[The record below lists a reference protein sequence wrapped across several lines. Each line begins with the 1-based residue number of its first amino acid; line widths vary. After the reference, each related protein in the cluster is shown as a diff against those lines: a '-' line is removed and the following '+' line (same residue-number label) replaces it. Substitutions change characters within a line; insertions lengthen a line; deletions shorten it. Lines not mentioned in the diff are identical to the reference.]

1 MCGIAGA
8 SINPA
13 ENIDTSKLAT
23 ALLLGIEERGQHAT
37 GVAWTG
43 AEPTDTWI
51 LKDAVPASDFV
62 TSAHVPHDAAT
73 FIAHTRWATKGAVQ
87 NNDNNHPIDV
97 NGIVGIHNGCIWNDD
112 DIFEALGTDKR
123 IAQVDSEAIFAALLH
138 TGLPPVEVLPT
149 LKGSAAIAWYDLSD
163 PHVLHLS
170 RVSSS
175 PLVLGHTEGGS
186 LIFASTERAIKQ
198 AALAADVLLSH
209 TYAVPEGWYLQV
221 RDGGTISSEQFTT
234 QGSRTLTDVERRA
247 LNVA

>member
-13 ENIDTSKLAT
+13 ETINTTTLAT
-23 ALLLGIEERGQHAT
+23 GLLLGIEERGQHAT

-43 AEPTDTWI
+43 ADPTDTWI
-51 LKDAVPASDFV
+51 MKDAVPASDFV
-62 TSAHVPHDAAT
+62 SSEHVPDDAST
-73 FIAHTRWATKGAVQ
+73 FIAHTRWATKGSVS

-112 DIFEALGTDKR
+112 DIFEAIGAGKR

-138 TGLPPVEVLPT
+138 TGLSPAEVLPT
-149 LKGSAAIAWYDLSD
+149 LKGSAAIAWYNMAD
-163 PHVLHLS
+163 PTVLHLA

-186 LIFASTERAIKQ
+186 LLFASTERALTR
-198 AALAADVLLSH
+198 AAMKADVLLTH
-209 TYAVPEGWYLQV
+209 TYSVPEGWYLQV
-221 RDGGTISSEQFTT
+221 RDGETLSSEQFAT
-234 QGSRTLTDVERRA
+234 QGARPLTAMERRA